1 MNINFEKRK
10 NITEVIKMTKDN
22 SNRNRK
28 DNRPPNIK
36 ATNSITADPD
46 PNMHKPTRGLPK
58 K

>member
-1 MNINFEKRK
+1 
-10 NITEVIKMTKDN
+10 MTKDN